1 MTTENPSRGIR
12 VLGLNESRKSPDMEG
27 NHTDGI
33 RRPGR
38 YLTQLKAR
46 YFLNEARDNWKECT
60 IINISLKGMGIEFN
74 EAINVEST
82 IHLMI
87 IELRGSEPVTTKGK
101 LRWLKQRENDFI
113 GGIELAETLDEIT
126 FAMLI

>member
-1 MTTENPSRGIR
+1 
-12 VLGLNESRKSPDMEG
+12 MEG

-87 IELRGSEPVTTKGK
+87 IELRGSEPVTTKGE

-126 FAMLI
+126 FAKLI